1 MTSSGPAPLSSR
13 RPGARRRR
21 ALVLAASF
29 LAAAVGPV
37 VAGSP
42 GADAQSSAGSPPVAA
57 ATHTGAALR
66 LVGRNALGGGGLNG
80 ELTVV
85 GTTVVVGAGLV
96 PDTGD
101 HSERYNPVP
110 CFTGHSVK
118 IVDVSDARN
127 PRVASTIPLAPG
139 VAAIDVDALKVS
151 TPSFTGDLLAVALD
165 DGPSHQGP
173 TSCSPSSATTP
184 RGVGYYDITNP
195 ASPQFLGRYEADIEE
210 APPEAPPCGPPSGT
224 ARCAVG
230 QHSVHLVQRPDGRV
244 LSVSSEPLASHPVVT
259 SRNGDLR
266 IVDVTNPR
274 TPTLAGAWPPLGQR
288 PNPFSNNGC
297 RRFSNNHSA
306 ITDETG
312 SRALVAYM
320 DDGLFNLDIS
330 NPAAVRV
337 VGQWDYPAQR
347 TVEGNAAFVSTG
359 EVGGKPI
366 AVVSE
371 EDFIA
376 PDSVVRI
383 DSPAAVAGTRFACEA
398 MFTVFDPENTA
409 AVFRK
414 PGAQV
419 SGEMAYV
426 GRGCPARG
434 TAASPVAAD
443 PYLTSGAG
451 RIVIVDGAKIDAT
464 QPNISATS
472 CPFAA
477 RVLRAQAEGAV
488 GVVLLHR
495 FAAPFQ
501 ASEFGISSGGNVAG
515 LSIPHFTLDQAEGDA
530 LRAGLCPSI
539 TAGGACTI
547 NPVATGALVDRP
559 GDWGGLRFLD
569 LSNPAAPTP
578 VGSYRSPGSL
588 VFPPPD
594 LGIYTVGH
602 TVVKGSL
609 VYAAWN
615 ADGLRVLDISNPA
628 APREVA
634 SFIPPDTPDPTGFL
648 PAKARVVGVETI
660 PGHVVISDENS
671 GLYVLELGTGGYWT
685 AAADGGVFAFGLADF
700 FGSMGGT
707 RLNRPIV
714 GMAPTPSG
722 KGYWL
727 VASDG
732 GVFAFGDAR
741 FFGSTGAIRLN
752 RPIVGMTPTP
762 SGRGY
767 WLVASDGGVFAFGDA
782 RFLGSTGALRLNSP
796 VVGMSASPS
805 GNGYRLVA
813 ADGGVFA
820 FGDARFHGSTGAI
833 RLNRPVVGMSSSPSG
848 NGYHLVASDGG
859 IFAFGD
865 AQFFGSTGAI
875 RLNSPMVGMHATPT
889 GRGYWLVAADGGIFA
904 FGDAAFVGST
914 GAIRLNSPVVGIAA
928 FPR

>member
-1 MTSSGPAPLSSR
+1 MTPSFASHPFGR
-13 RPGARRRR
+13 RPGAGRRRGF
-21 ALVLAASF
+21 VLALS
-29 LAAAVGPV
+29 LSAAVLTPAV
-37 VAGSP
+37 VPQVGAG
-42 GADAQSSAGSPPVAA
+42 AQPAPAEVNA
-57 ATHTGAALR
+57 ATHTAAALR
-66 LVGRNALGGGGLNG
+66 LVGRNDLGGAGLNG
-80 ELTVV
+80 DLAAV
-85 GTTVVVGAGLV
+85 GTTVVVGAGIV
-96 PDTGD
+96 VDTGD
-101 HSERYNPVP
+101 HTERYNPIP
-110 CFTGHSVK
+110 CFTGISVK
-118 IVDVSDARN
+118 VVDVSDPRN
-127 PRVASTIPLAPG
+127 PRVASTIPVPNG
-139 VAAIDVDALKVS
+139 VAAIDVDALRVN
-151 TPSFTGDLLAVALD
+151 TPSFRGDLLAVALD
-165 DGPSHQGP
+165 DGPSHQGASAC
-173 TSCSPSSATTP
+173 TPSSATNP
-184 RGVGYYDITNP
+184 RGVAYYDITNP

-224 ARCAVG
+224 SRCAVG

-266 IVDVTNPR
+266 IVEVTNPR
-274 TPTLAGAWPPLGQR
+274 TPSLLGAWPPLGSR
-288 PNPFSNNGC
+288 PSPFSTNGC
-297 RRFSNNHSA
+297 RRFNNNHAA
-306 ITDETG
+306 ITDDTG
-312 SRALVAYM
+312 TRALVAYM

-330 NPAAVRV
+330 NPAAVRII
-337 VGQWDYPAQR
+337 GQFDYPTDRAF
-347 TVEGNAAFVSTG
+347 EGNAAYVADG
-359 EVGGKPI
+359 EVGGRPI

-371 EDFIA
+371 EDWVA
-376 PDSVVRI
+376 PSTRLRI
-383 DSPAAVAGTRFACEA
+383 DAPSTLAGTRFACENMA
-398 MFTVFDPENTA
+398 TLFDADNNA
-409 AVFRK
+409 QIYHR

-419 SGEMAYV
+419 AGQIVYV

-434 TAASPVAAD
+434 TAAAPIAAD
-443 PYLTSGAG
+443 PYLAPAAG
-451 RIVIVDGAKIDAT
+451 RIVMVDALRVPAT

-472 CPFAA
+472 CNFGA
-477 RVLRAQAEGAV
+477 RVARAQSLGAV
-488 GVVLLHR
+488 GLVYAHR
-495 FAAPFQ
+495 TNPPFQ
-501 ASEFGISSGGNVAG
+501 ATPLGISYAG
-515 LSIPHFTLDQAEGDA
+515 DGIGLDIPGIAIDEPEADA
-530 LRAGLCPSI
+530 LRSALCPAI
-539 TAGGACTI
+539 DAGGACVGG
-547 NPVATGALVDRP
+547 VAPPTGAMVDSP
-559 GDWGGLRFLD
+559 GEWGGLRIID
-569 LSNPAAPTP
+569 MSNPAAPTSMA
-578 VGSYRSPGSL
+578 VYRTARSQ

-594 LGIYTVGH
+594 LGIYSAGH
-602 TVVKGSL
+602 VKVQGSL
-609 VYAAWN
+609 AYAAWN
-615 ADGLRVLDISNPA
+615 SDGLRVLDLSNPA
-628 APREVA
+628 SPVEIA
-634 SFIPPDTPDPTGFL
+634 SFVPADTPDPTGRYA
-648 PAKARVVGVETI
+648 AKAQVVGVETI
-660 PGHVVISDENS
+660 PGYVVISDQNS
-671 GLYVLELGTGGYWT
+671 GLYVLELGSGGYWT

-700 FGSMGGT
+700 HGSMGAT
-707 RLNRPIV
+707 RLNRPVV

-889 GRGYWLVAADGGIFA
+889 GRGYWLVAGDGGIFA

>member
-1 MTSSGPAPLSSR
+1 MTQPSVPGAVL
-13 RPGARRRR
+13 RPRARRRR
-21 ALVLAASF
+21 LVVAVAFVAAVAAPAVAPRAGAVAQPAPAPDVAAS
-29 LAAAVGPV
+29 
-37 VAGSP
+37 
-42 GADAQSSAGSPPVAA
+42 
-57 ATHTGAALR
+57 THTAAALR
-66 LVGRNALGGGGLNG
+66 LVGRNDLGGGGLHG
-80 ELTVV
+80 DLAVV

-118 IVDVSDARN
+118 VVDVSDPRN
-127 PRVASTIPLAPG
+127 PRVASTIPLPPG
-139 VAAIDVDALKVS
+139 VAAIDVDALKVR
-151 TPSFTGDLLAVALD
+151 TPSFSGDLLAVALD

-173 TSCSPSSATTP
+173 TSCTPTSATNP

-195 ASPQFLGRYEADIEE
+195 AAPAFLGRYEADIEE
-210 APPEAPPCGPPSGT
+210 APPEAPACGPPSGT

-230 QHSVHLVQRPDGRV
+230 QHSVHLVQKADGRV
-244 LSVSSEPLASHPVVT
+244 LSVSSEPLASHPVVN

-288 PNPFSNNGC
+288 PNPFGNNGC
-297 RRFSNNHSA
+297 RRFTNNHSA
-306 ITDETG
+306 ITDASGT
-312 SRALVAYM
+312 RALVAYM
-320 DDGLFNLDIS
+320 DDGLYNLDIS
-330 NPAAVRV
+330 NPAAVSV
-337 VGQWDYPAQR
+337 IGQFDYPAQR

-359 EVGGKPI
+359 EVAGKPV

-376 PDSVVRI
+376 PDSIVRI

-414 PGAQV
+414 PGAQI
-419 SGEMAYV
+419 SGEIAYV

-434 TAASPVAAD
+434 TAAAPVAAD
-443 PYLTSGAG
+443 PYLASGAG
-451 RIVIVDGAKIDAT
+451 RIVFVDGAKIDAT

-488 GVVLLHR
+488 GVILGHR

-501 ASEFGISSGGNVAG
+501 ASEFGIASGGNVAG
-515 LSIPHFTLDQAEGDA
+515 LSIPHFTLDQPEGDA

-539 TAGGACTI
+539 TAGGACTT
-547 NPVATGALVDRP
+547 NPVALGAMIDRP
-559 GDWGGLRFLD
+559 GDWGGLRILD
-569 LSNPAAPTP
+569 LSNPAAPTS
-578 VGSYRSPGSL
+578 VGTYRSPGSL

-615 ADGLRVLDISNPA
+615 ADGLRVIDISNPA
-628 APREVA
+628 TPREVA
-634 SFIPPDTPDPTGFL
+634 SFVPPDTPDPTGFL

-660 PGHVVISDENS
+660 PGYVVISDENS

-741 FFGSTGAIRLN
+741 FFGSTGALRLN

-782 RFLGSTGALRLNSP
+782 RFQGSTGAIRLNSP
-796 VVGMSASPS
+796 VVSMASSPS
-805 GNGYRLVA
+805 GAGYWLVA

-820 FGDARFHGSTGAI
+820 FGDARFQGSTGAI
-833 RLNRPVVGMSSSPSG
+833 RLNRPVVGMAASPSG

-859 IFAFGD
+859 VFAFGD
-865 AQFFGSTGAI
+865 ARFQ
-875 RLNSPMVGMHATPT
+875 
-889 GRGYWLVAADGGIFA
+889 
-904 FGDAAFVGST
+904 GST
-914 GAIRLNSPVVGIAA
+914 GAIRLNSPVVGMQATPTGRGYWMVAADGGIFAFGDATFVGSTGAVRLNSPMVGMGA